1 MARTITAA
9 EMIAALQKLPPD
21 TLIFK
26 CIPGSCCCGDCF
38 LPQDD
43 LRDIDATSIYVQDSY
58 PDGYG
63 KAAVK
68 AVEL

>member
-38 LPQDD
+38 LPQDET
-43 LRDIDATSIYVQDSY
+43 RDIDASSIYAHEIF
-58 PDGYG
+58 PDGYSKPSVMG
-63 KAAVK
+63 
-68 AVEL
+68 VEL